1 MDILCSKD
9 TIGLIIRDLDVNCI
23 LLIKQE
29 DSTTRHLVKETLV
42 VLIIS
47 EHNRL
52 AILVQSHQGMSSI
65 DMDAIGEEVHSRNL
79 ASENA

>member
-9 TIGLIIRDLDVNCI
+9 AIGLIVRDLDVNCI
-23 LLIKQE
+23 LLIEQE

-65 DMDAIGEEVHSRNL
+65 DMDAIREEVHSRNL

>member
-23 LLIKQE
+23 LLIEQE
-29 DSTTRHLVKETLV
+29 DSATRHLVKETLV

-52 AILVQSHQGMSSI
+52 AILVQSHQSMSSI
-65 DMDAIGEEVHSRNL
+65 DMDAIREEVHSRNL